1 MLAVVAADDLLDTL
15 EALDFPAIALT
26 PQTATIA
33 RMNTAARKMLG
44 GDDWLER
51 VHPSDRAA
59 LEDACVAQGPRA
71 EFRATSDQL
80 KFRRVQIELR
90 RRDSITI
97 GVLIEAASQSS
108 GEPELEALLEA
119 LPFEVWERDAQGVLI
134 RQNATSLRNWG
145 ARLGSGVDDMGL
157 PADTV
162 QLWRDINARVMKGE
176 VVSWPIDYVIGG
188 KQVHYVN
195 MVAPV
200 REGDRI
206 CGVVGVNLDVTATRE
221 AEQKLSASLEDLA
234 QAQSKL
240 VRRERLAALGELAAV
255 VAHEVRNPLAAIY
268 NSLSTLKHRLTL
280 DKEASVLFGIIE
292 EEAARLN
299 RTVSDLLSYVKP
311 LVPERRPDDL
321 AELARDVVR
330 KTVTEA
336 AIDSEVI
343 ADTQLAPVSADPVLM
358 RVALSNLVTNA
369 VQSMPRG
376 GKITVT
382 LRDVSHEK
390 RDAVAIA
397 VHDTGKGIPPSVL
410 PRVFEPFFTTRASGA
425 GLGLAV
431 VRRIVEAHD
440 GFVTAE
446 SDEQRGTVFT
456 VLLPR

>member
-1 MLAVVAADDLLDTL
+1 VVAGDDLLDTL

-26 PQTATIA
+26 PTTADIV
-33 RMNTAARKMLG
+33 RMNTAARGLLG

-51 VHPSDRAA
+51 VHPSDRAP
-59 LEDACVAQGPRA
+59 LEDACVTLAPRA
-71 EFRATSDQL
+71 EFRATTDQL
-80 KFRRVQIELR
+80 KFKRIQIELR
-90 RRDSITI
+90 PRDAVTI
-97 GVLIEAASQSS
+97 GVMIEAVSQSS
-108 GEPELEALLEA
+108 SEPELEALLEA

-134 RQNATSLRNWG
+134 RQNALALRNWG
-145 ARLGSGVDDMGL
+145 ARLGSNLDGMGM
-157 PADTV
+157 PAETV
-162 QLWRDINARVMKGE
+162 ELWRKINARAMRGE
-176 VVSWPIDYVIGG
+176 VVSWPMNYVVGG
-188 KQVHYVN
+188 KPVHYIN

-206 CGVVGVNLDVTATRE
+206 YGVVGVNLDETATRD
-221 AEQKLSASLEDLA
+221 AEHRLA

-268 NSLSTLKHRLTL
+268 NSLSTLKHTL
-280 DKEASVLFGIIE
+280 MLDRESALLFHIIE

-311 LVPERRPDDL
+311 LEPDRRPDDL

-330 KTVTEA
+330 QA
-336 AIDSEVI
+336 ATDTIASEVI
-343 ADTQLAPVSADPVLM
+343 AEPKLEPVSADPVLM

-369 VQSMPRG
+369 VQSMPEG

-382 LRDVSHEK
+382 LRDVSHDE
-390 RDAVAIA
+390 RDALSIA
-397 VHDTGKGIPPSVL
+397 VHDTGRGIPPAVL

-440 GFVTAE
+440 GLVTAE
-446 SDEQRGTVFT
+446 SDELRGTVFT

>member
-1 MLAVVAADDLLDTL
+1 VIAVAVANDLLETL
-15 EALDFPAIALT
+15 EALNFPAIALR
-26 PQTATIA
+26 PETAHLA
-33 RMNTAARKMLG
+33 RMNTAARELLG
-44 GDDWLER
+44 GEDWLDR

-59 LEDACVAQGPRA
+59 LEEACKTFAPRA

-80 KFRRVQIELR
+80 KFRRMQIELR
-90 RRDSITI
+90 RRGDVTI
-97 GVLIEAASQSS
+97 GVLIEAVSQSS

-119 LPFEVWERDAQGVLI
+119 LPFEVWERDAQGLLI
-134 RQNATSLRNWG
+134 RQNALALRHWG
-145 ARLGSGVDDMGL
+145 ARLGSGVDEMGM
-157 PADTV
+157 PEETV
-162 QLWRDINARVMKGE
+162 RLWREINARVMRGE
-176 VVSWPIDYVIGG
+176 NVSWPIDYVLEG
-188 KQVHYVN
+188 KPVHYVN
-195 MVAPV
+195 MAAPV
-200 REGDRI
+200 REGGRI
-206 CGVVGVNLDVTATRE
+206 CGIVGVNLDVTATRE

-234 QAQSKL
+234 LAQSKL

-280 DKEASVLFGIIE
+280 DAEASVLFAIIE

-311 LVPERRPDDL
+311 LVPERRPEYL
-321 AELARDVVR
+321 AELARDVVK
-330 KTVTEA
+330 KTVTEP

-343 ADTQLAPVSADPVLM
+343 AETKQPVSADPVLM

-369 VQSMPRG
+369 VQSMPGG

-382 LRDVSHEK
+382 LRDVSHDK
-390 RDAVAIA
+390 RDALAIA
-397 VHDTGKGIPPSVL
+397 VHDTGKGIPPAVL

-446 SDEQRGTVFT
+446 SDETRGTVFT

>member
-1 MLAVVAADDLLDTL
+1 MVAADDLLDTL
-15 EALDFPAIALT
+15 EALDFPAIALR
-26 PQTATIA
+26 PATAELT
-33 RMNTAARKMLG
+33 RMNTAARKLLG
-44 GDDWLER
+44 GEDWLER
-51 VHPSDRAA
+51 VHPGDRAM
-59 LEDACVAQGPRA
+59 LENACKASAPRA
-71 EFRATSDQL
+71 EFRATGDQL

-90 RRDSITI
+90 RRGSITI
-97 GVLIEAASQSS
+97 GVLIEAVSQSS
-108 GEPELEALLEA
+108 GEGELDALFEA
-119 LPFEVWERDAQGVLI
+119 LPFELWERDAQGVLI
-134 RQNATSLRNWG
+134 RQNALSLEHWG
-145 ARLGSGVDDMGL
+145 ARLGSNVDGMGM
-157 PADTV
+157 PEETV
-162 QLWRDINARVMKGE
+162 QLWREINARVMNGE
-176 VVSWPIDYVIGG
+176 VVSWPMNYVVDG

-200 REGDRI
+200 REGGRI
-206 CGVVGVNLDVTATRE
+206 CGVVGVNLDETATRE
-221 AEQKLSASLEDLA
+221 AERKLSASLEELA
-234 QAQSKL
+234 QAQSNL

-280 DKEASVLFGIIE
+280 DPEASVLFAIIE
-292 EEAARLN
+292 EEAGRLN

-330 KTVTEA
+330 NTVTEP

-343 ADTQLAPVSADPVLM
+343 AEPKLELVSADPVLM

-382 LRDVSHEK
+382 LREVSHEK
-390 RDAVAIA
+390 RDVVAIA
-397 VHDTGKGIPPSVL
+397 VHDTGKGIPPAVL

-440 GFVTAE
+440 GLVTAE

>member
-1 MLAVVAADDLLDTL
+1 LAKADDLLDTL
-15 EALDFPAIALT
+15 EALDFPAIALR
-26 PQTATIA
+26 PESAA
-33 RMNTAARKMLG
+33 LVRMNTAARALLG
-44 GDDWLER
+44 GEDWLER
-51 VHPSDRAA
+51 VHPSDRGA
-59 LEDACVAQGPRA
+59 LENACNTSAPRA

-90 RRDSITI
+90 RRGELTI
-97 GVLIEAASQSS
+97 GVLIEAVSQSS

-119 LPFEVWERDAQGVLI
+119 LPFEVWERDAQGLLI
-134 RQNATSLRNWG
+134 RQNALALKNWG
-145 ARLGSGVDDMGL
+145 ARLGSNVDGMGM
-157 PADTV
+157 PEETV
-162 QLWRDINARVMKGE
+162 RLWIEINARVMRGE
-176 VVSWPIDYVIGG
+176 VVSWPIDYVVGG
-188 KQVHYVN
+188 KPVNYVN

-200 REGDRI
+200 REGGRI

-221 AEQKLSASLEDLA
+221 AERALSASLEDLA
-234 QAQSKL
+234 QTQSKL

-280 DKEASVLFGIIE
+280 DAEATVLFQIIE

-311 LVPERRPDDL
+311 LVPERRSDDL

-330 KTVTEA
+330 KTVTEP

-343 ADTQLAPVSADPVLM
+343 VAPKLEPVSADPVLM

-390 RDAVAIA
+390 RDALAIA
-397 VHDTGKGIPPSVL
+397 VHDTGKGIPPAVL

-446 SDEQRGTVFT
+446 SDEKRGTVFT

>member
-1 MLAVVAADDLLDTL
+1 LAAADYLLDTL
-15 EALDFPAIALT
+15 EALNFPAIALR
-26 PQTATIA
+26 PETADLE
-33 RMNTAARKMLG
+33 RMNSAARELLG
-44 GDDWLER
+44 GEDWLER
-51 VHPSDRAA
+51 VHPRDRAL
-59 LEDACVAQGPRA
+59 LEAACKAQAPRA
-71 EFRATSDQL
+71 EFRATSDHM

-90 RRDSITI
+90 RRSEITI
-97 GVLIEAASQSS
+97 GVLIEAVSQSS
-108 GEPELEALLEA
+108 GEPELDALLEA
-119 LPFEVWERDAQGVLI
+119 LPFEVWERDVQGVLI
-134 RQNATSLRNWG
+134 RQNALALHNWG
-145 ARLGSGVDDMGL
+145 ARLGTNIDGMGM
-157 PADTV
+157 PEETV
-162 QLWRDINARVMKGE
+162 ELWRGINARVMGGE
-176 VVSWPIDYVIGG
+176 VVSYPMNYVVAG
-188 KQVHYVN
+188 KPVHYVN

-200 REGDRI
+200 REGGRI

-221 AEQKLSASLEDLA
+221 AEQKLSVSLEDLA

-280 DKEASVLFGIIE
+280 DAEATVLFGIIE

-330 KTVTEA
+330 NTVTEA

-343 ADTQLAPVSADPVLM
+343 AESKLEPVSADPVLM

-382 LRDVSHEK
+382 LKDVSHEK
-390 RDAVAIA
+390 RDVLAIA

-446 SDEQRGTVFT
+446 SDEGRGTVFT